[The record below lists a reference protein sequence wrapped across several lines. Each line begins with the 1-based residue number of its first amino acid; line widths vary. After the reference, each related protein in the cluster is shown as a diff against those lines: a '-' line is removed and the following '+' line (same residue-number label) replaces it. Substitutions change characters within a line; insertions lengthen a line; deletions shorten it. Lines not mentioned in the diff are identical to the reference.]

1 MNTLYITCP
10 KCEKIFEV
18 EKELI
23 PNLGRDV
30 KCGSCDYTWFY
41 KGKDYDLDRLDEI
54 LEKYPSKIPKEVES
68 LISDAEKNE

>member
-1 MNTLYITCP
+1 MNSLYITCP

-30 KCGSCDYTWFY
+30 KCGSCGYTWFH

-54 LEKYPSKIPKEVES
+54 LEKYPSKIPKDVES

>member
-1 MNTLYITCP
+1 MNSLYITCT

-30 KCGSCDYTWFY
+30 KCGSCGYTWFY

-54 LEKYPSKIPKEVES
+54 LEKYPSKIPKDVES

>member
-1 MNTLYITCP
+1 MNSLYITCS

-30 KCGSCDYTWFY
+30 KCGSCGYTWFY

-54 LEKYPSKIPKEVES
+54 LEKYPSKIPKDVES